1 MKTKSLKN
9 KKTINGLFRS
19 TKFVIRNEIKVSE
32 DNGKESPPLFCVS
45 VPKKCFAR
53 AVDRN
58 KIKRRI
64 RAALNNMDI
73 NIKGNFLITYNNLNI
88 MSYQKI
94 EKTLTEIFK
103 FSK

>member
-1 MKTKSLKN
+1 MKN
-9 KKTINGLFRS
+9 KKAIDGLFKS
-19 TKFVIRNEIKVSE
+19 TKFVIRNEIKVSR
-32 DNGKESPPLFCVS
+32 DDGKENPPFFCVS
-45 VPKKCFAR
+45 IPKRCFGR

-64 RAALNNMDI
+64 RAALNNI
-73 NIKGNFLITYNNLNI
+73 NINISGNFLITYNNLNI

-94 EKTLTEIFK
+94 EKTLTEIFN

>member
-1 MKTKSLKN
+1 MKN
-9 KKTINGLFRS
+9 KKAIDGLFKS
-19 TKFVIRNEIKVSE
+19 KKFVIRNEIKVSR
-32 DNGKESPPLFCVS
+32 DDGKENPPFFCVS
-45 VPKKCFAR
+45 IPKRCFGR

-64 RAALNNMDI
+64 RAALNNI
-73 NIKGNFLITYNNLNI
+73 NINISGNFLITYNNLNI

>member
-1 MKTKSLKN
+1 MKN
-9 KKTINGLFRS
+9 KKAIDGLFRS
-19 TKFVIRNEIKVSE
+19 TKFVIRNEIKVSR
-32 DNGKESPPLFCVS
+32 DNGKESPPFFCVFI
-45 VPKKCFAR
+45 PKKCFGR

-64 RAALNNMDI
+64 RAALNNI
-73 NIKGNFLITYNNLNI
+73 NININGNYLITYNNLNI

-103 FSK
+103 FSR

>member
-1 MKTKSLKN
+1 MKN
-9 KKTINGLFRS
+9 KKAIDGLFKS
-19 TKFVIRNEIKVSE
+19 TKFVIRNEIKVSR
-32 DNGKESPPLFCVS
+32 DDGKENPPFFCVS
-45 VPKKCFAR
+45 IPKRCFGR

-64 RAALNNMDI
+64 RAALNNIDI

-94 EKTLTEIFK
+94 EKTLTEIFN

>member
-1 MKTKSLKN
+1 MKN
-9 KKTINGLFRS
+9 KKAIDGLFKS
-19 TKFVIRNEIKVSE
+19 KKFVIRNEIKVSR
-32 DNGKESPPLFCVS
+32 DDGKENPPFFCVS
-45 VPKKCFAR
+45 IPKRCFGR

-64 RAALNNMDI
+64 RAALNNI
-73 NIKGNFLITYNNLNI
+73 NININGNFLITYNNLNI

-103 FSK
+103 FSR

>member
-1 MKTKSLKN
+1 MIDQLFKSA
-9 KKTINGLFRS
+9 
-19 TKFVIRNEIKVSE
+19 KFVIRNEIKVSR
-32 DNGKESPPLFCVS
+32 DNGKESPPFFCVS
-45 VPKKCFAR
+45 IPKKCFAR

-64 RAALNNMDI
+64 RAALNNIKI
-73 NIKGNFLITYNNLNI
+73 NINGSFLITYNNLDI

-94 EKTLTEIFK
+94 EKTLVEIFK

>member
-1 MKTKSLKN
+1 MIDQLFKSA
-9 KKTINGLFRS
+9 
-19 TKFVIRNEIKVSE
+19 KFVIRNEIKVSRDDGK
-32 DNGKESPPLFCVS
+32 DNPPFFCVS
-45 VPKKCFAR
+45 IPKKCFGR

-64 RAALNNMDI
+64 RAALNNI
-73 NIKGNFLITYNNLNI
+73 NINISGSFLITYNNLDI

-94 EKTLTEIFK
+94 EKTLVEIFK

>member
-1 MKTKSLKN
+1 MKN
-9 KKTINGLFRS
+9 KKAIDGLFKS
-19 TKFVIRNEIKVSE
+19 TKFVIRNEIKVSRDDGK
-32 DNGKESPPLFCVS
+32 DNPPFFCVS
-45 VPKKCFAR
+45 IPKRCFGR

-64 RAALNNMDI
+64 RAALNNI
-73 NIKGNFLITYNNLNI
+73 NINISGNFLITYNNLNI

>member
-1 MKTKSLKN
+1 LKN
-9 KKTINGLFRS
+9 KKAIDGLFKS
-19 TKFVIRNEIKVSE
+19 TKFVIRNEIKVSG
-32 DNGKESPPLFCVS
+32 DNGKENPPFFCVS
-45 VPKKCFAR
+45 IPKKCFGR

-64 RAALNNMDI
+64 RAALNNI
-73 NIKGNFLITYNNLNI
+73 NINISGSFLITYNNLNI

>member
-1 MKTKSLKN
+1 MKN
-9 KKTINGLFRS
+9 KKAIDGLFKS
-19 TKFVIRNEIKVSE
+19 TKFVIRNEIKVSG
-32 DNGKESPPLFCVS
+32 DNGKENPPFFCLS
-45 VPKKCFAR
+45 IPKKRFGR

-64 RAALNNMDI
+64 RAALNNIDI
-73 NIKGNFLITYNNLNI
+73 NINGNFLITYNNLNI